1 VFEGNSEKAA
11 ENCEIITIQD
21 LLQLKGRQL
30 CLGATVNKAAENCEI
45 ITIQDLPS
53 SKAVSHVGDNGAK
66 SSWESRKGTIITV
79 TLSSSHSKAIS
90 GVGGNNK

>member
-1 VFEGNSEKAA
+1 MFEGNSE
-11 ENCEIITIQD
+11 
-21 LLQLKGRQL
+21 
-30 CLGATVNKAAENCEI
+30 KAAENCEI